1 MTTEVKRM
9 GVPVQPAA
17 LSVDSF
23 IEQTAQQGG
32 TTISVGGSSSFKGL
46 PTQSING
53 LSGVFLLEALESKL
67 ETYEQQLVEL
77 NKYSTKLREEYSH
90 KVNATVLKV
99 LFLLLT
105 SLFALLQF
113 RWNTTI
119 YLLNPASFLVRQQIW
134 SDRTQPTALTAT
146 VTMSTKLDSRWLR

>member
-1 MTTEVKRM
+1 VTTEVKRM

-77 NKYSTKLREEYSH
+77 NKYSTKLTEEYSH
-90 KVNATVLKV
+90 KVNATYSLKSTI
-99 LFLLLT
+99 FAFDF
-105 SLFALLQF
+105 SLCF
-113 RWNTTI
+113 TPI
-119 YLLNPASFLVRQQIW
+119 
-134 SDRTQPTALTAT
+134 
-146 VTMSTKLDSRWLR
+146 